1 MEHHESFFSSL
12 SEEEH
17 HLLAL
22 KDLLYEG
29 SWEEIEID
37 LKARKDNKPYVVK
50 LDSRIDE
57 DLLRIE
63 KLRAYEDE
71 KGVDLGLYLPHNQ
84 SAQN

>member
-1 MEHHESFFSSL
+1 MNDHESFFSSL

-37 LKARKDNKPYVVK
+37 LKARKEGKPYVVK
-50 LDSRIDE
+50 LDNRIDE

-63 KLRAYEDE
+63 RLKAYEDE
-71 KGVDLGLYLPHNQ
+71 KGIDLGRYLAHNQ
-84 SAQN
+84 SA

>member
-1 MEHHESFFSSL
+1 MNDHESFFSSL

-17 HLLAL
+17 HLIAL

-29 SWEEIEID
+29 SWDEIEID

-57 DLLRIE
+57 DLLRSE
-63 KLRAYEDE
+63 RLRAYEDE
-71 KGVDLGLYLPHNQ
+71 KGIDLCQYLPHNQ
-84 SAQN
+84 SAQS

>member
-1 MEHHESFFSSL
+1 M
-12 SEEEH
+12 
-17 HLLAL
+17 LAL

-29 SWEEIEID
+29 SWDEIEID

-63 KLRAYEDE
+63 RLRAYEDE
-71 KGVDLGLYLPHNQ
+71 KGIDLGQYLPHNQ
-84 SAQN
+84 SAQS

>member
-1 MEHHESFFSSL
+1 M
-12 SEEEH
+12 
-17 HLLAL
+17 LAL

-29 SWEEIEID
+29 SWDEIEID

-63 KLRAYEDE
+63 RLRAYEDE
-71 KGVDLGLYLPHNQ
+71 KGSDLGQYLPHNQ
-84 SAQN
+84 SAQS